1 MDQPLIPSV
10 PPCLH
15 PLRVCAAGRERRRG
29 DRPQRSGRSP
39 CRRDYGMGPVPNRS
53 RASVVL
59 RRWDRPCG
67 HGDRPHRSERLPRR
81 RDYGVGPVPNHSLAP
96 VALWARGQTLWTV
109 GNRQRLYRRN
119 RLAAFAR
126 SFRLIL
132 VRKSVRPP
140 FDDSIMK
147 INPNPIRPPI
157 NPRNKKNRSH
167 PSDLSHRA

>member
-1 MDQPLIPSV
+1 M

-15 PLRVCAAGRERRRG
+15 SLRVCAAGRERRRG
-29 DRPQRSGRSP
+29 DGPHRPEWFP
-39 CRRDYGMGPVPNRS
+39 VRRDYGMGPAPNRS
-53 RASVVL
+53 LASVVL
-59 RRWDRPCG
+59 RRGDRPCG
-67 HGDRPHRSERLPRR
+67 HGDRPHRLEWPPRR
-81 RDYGVGPVPNHSLAP
+81 RDYGVGPVSNRSLAP

-109 GNRQRLYRRN
+109 GDRQRLYRRN

-147 INPNPIRPPI
+147 INPNPIRPIRINPISPI